1 MKKLINF
8 QILSLIVVFTFGFR
22 GNDDDPKNN
31 ISAELMKGYV
41 QFLADDSMEGR
52 LPGTNGDKLTQEFI
66 SGYFEDFVLIPM

>member
-41 QFLADDSMEGR
+41 QFLADD
-52 LPGTNGDKLTQEFI
+52 
-66 SGYFEDFVLIPM
+66 